1 LEKLLKRSLI
11 ILIKNNMHILLTRP
25 LEDCHEM
32 ISKFQLLG
40 HEISHLPLISIE
52 GLKYES
58 LNYSEFKGIIFTSAN
73 AIKFLD
79 IKNIDKKIACFC
91 VGSATEKKAR
101 SVGFQN
107 VFASEGNVNNLKEL
121 ILQNF
126 NSSEGKL
133 LYVSGKIISSNLDHE
148 LISNGYTI
156 ERAINY
162 RAKPIEKYDE
172 DFIEKL
178 KLKMP
183 EIVYIYSQNSAINFL
198 KVIKNYQLE
207 TLWKNT
213 NLMCIAEKTSSIL
226 NEIKWKKI
234 FLFNPGE
241 EEFLLYKI

>member
-1 LEKLLKRSLI
+1 
-11 ILIKNNMHILLTRP
+11 MHILFTRP

-32 ISKFQLLG
+32 ILKFQSLG
-40 HEISHLPLISIE
+40 HEVSHLPLINIE
-52 GLKYES
+52 GLKYET
-58 LNYSEFKGIIFTSAN
+58 LNYSEFRGVIFTSAN
-73 AIKFLD
+73 AVKFLD

-107 VFASEGNVNNLKEL
+107 VFAADGNVNNLKEL
-121 ILQNF
+121 ILLNF

-133 LYVSGKIISSNLDHE
+133 LYISGEVVSSNLDQD

-156 ERAINY
+156 ERVINY
-162 RAKPIEKYDE
+162 RANPIEKYDE

-183 EIVYIYSQNSAINFL
+183 EITYIYSQNSAINFL
-198 KVIKNYQLE
+198 KIIKNYRLE
-207 TLWKNT
+207 TLWMNT
-213 NLMCIAEKTSSIL
+213 NLMCIGEKTSSIL

>member
-1 LEKLLKRSLI
+1 
-11 ILIKNNMHILLTRP
+11 MHILFTRP

-32 ISKFQLLG
+32 ILKFQSLG

-52 GLKYES
+52 GLKYEAP
-58 LNYSEFKGIIFTSAN
+58 NYSEYKAIIFTSTN
-73 AIKFLD
+73 AVKFLD
-79 IKNIDKKIACFC
+79 IKNIDKKLKCFC

-107 VFASEGNVNNLKEL
+107 VFAAEGNVGNLKEL

-126 NSSEGKL
+126 KPSDGKL
-133 LYVSGKIISSNLDHE
+133 IYISGEIISSDLDKE
-148 LISNGYTI
+148 LISSGYTI
-156 ERAINY
+156 ERLINY
-162 RAKPIEKYDE
+162 RANPIEKYDE
-172 DFIEKL
+172 SFIEKL

-183 EIVYIYSQNSAINFL
+183 EITYIYSQNSAINFL

-207 TLWKNT
+207 TLWMNT
-213 NLMCIAEKTSSIL
+213 NLMCIGEKTSSIL